1 MQGYSLPHGIIQWS
15 FGEFPPRRPP
25 NRVLEHTIELRLPR
39 ISEWMG
45 EP

>member
-15 FGEFPPRRPP
+15 FGASPGRTP
-25 NRVLEHTIELRLPR
+25 NRFLEHTIELRLPR

>member
-15 FGEFPPRRPP
+15 FGAFPPGRPP